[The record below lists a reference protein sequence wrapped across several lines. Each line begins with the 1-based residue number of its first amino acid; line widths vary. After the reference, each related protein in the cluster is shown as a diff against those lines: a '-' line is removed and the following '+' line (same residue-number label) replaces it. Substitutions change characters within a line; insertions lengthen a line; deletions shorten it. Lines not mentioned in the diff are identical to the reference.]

1 MKKLLF
7 IPLAL
12 ALLSSCEKITSDATE
27 QPVDPE
33 SGPKIHL
40 SFVAEQPTVKTFFD
54 PTATAEA
61 WEKTLSSVDALVFNA
76 EGRLLVHR
84 KFTASELT
92 SKSASFAVP
101 NTAAGTACEFYVVAN
116 RPLSGLSTK
125 AELLALIQSDAA
137 DYNGTFAEVSTR
149 ARRSGG
155 FVMSGSATKTLAA
168 AGSATD
174 VAVTLR
180 RCVAKIAVQTS
191 LSAEFASRYS
201 GKVRIATA
209 SISRAASRCPL
220 IGQGTP
226 APGAMTFTHTQS
238 AGSSGEKYNN
248 LFYLFENGTLAA
260 GSRVLLTLEG
270 TYDRDGD
277 FSTTA
282 DQAPVTYTVE
292 LSGGG
297 AGQLLRNGYYRVQV
311 TLGGLTG
318 SDTTV
323 TVSVAEWE
331 TPLTQTVSLGA

>member
-84 KFTASELT
+84 KFTVSELT

-155 FVMSGSATKTLAA
+155 FVMSGSASKTLAA

-201 GKVRIATA
+201 GKCVSPPLRSRVPPRAVHSSDRAHRPRHDDLHAYAERGQQRGKVQQPVLPVRERHPRRRVP
-209 SISRAASRCPL
+209 RAADPRRDLRPRRGFLHDRRPSSRKLPHRTYR
-220 IGQGTP
+220 GRSGPTP
-226 APGAMTFTHTQS
+226 S
-238 AGSSGEKYNN
+238 
-248 LFYLFENGTLAA
+248 
-260 GSRVLLTLEG
+260 
-270 TYDRDGD
+270 
-277 FSTTA
+277 
-282 DQAPVTYTVE
+282 
-292 LSGGG
+292 
-297 AGQLLRNGYYRVQV
+297 
-311 TLGGLTG
+311 
-318 SDTTV
+318 
-323 TVSVAEWE
+323 
-331 TPLTQTVSLGA
+331 